1 MTPSSRARRDVANP
15 ITSYTTYEARREA
28 VITQK
33 PINPPGEVYLYSDL
47 NFMNLGT

>member
-1 MTPSSRARRDVANP
+1 
-15 ITSYTTYEARREA
+15 